1 MVSLD
6 IRPNVQVSELQFL
19 QAISVMHLRHV
30 VLILREM
37 PMVMIDDL
45 PMHRF
50 ANPMDE
56 LQSNHL
62 ILCPKLFLQIH

>member
-1 MVSLD
+1 MASLD

-19 QAISVMHLRHV
+19 QAISVMRLRHV

-45 PMHRF
+45 PMRQF
-50 ANPMDE
+50 ANPTDE

-62 ILCPKLFLQIH
+62 ILSPKLSLQTH